1 MLLFVGMYENRKNP
15 RKQFYS
21 IGLLRVVF
29 SPLVFWLKV
38 YRSNPHNERVLTIH
52 FSPQNE
58 YFEYSN
64 RNYFFEQRY
73 FDVYFSDHAIENQS
87 TLQKSLDLI
96 KSLKEP
102 ENERLG
108 VHFRLSET
116 MNFEEVIAILNCCEI
131 EKKNYCMNENDLWV
145 VNHRGHTNT
154 NE

>member
-1 MLLFVGMYENRKNP
+1 MYENRKNP
-15 RKQFYS
+15 QKKCYS
-21 IGLLRVVF
+21 IGLLSVVF
-29 SPLVFWLKV
+29 LPLVFWLKV
-38 YRSNPHNERVLTIH
+38 YRSNPHNERILTIQ
-52 FSPQNE
+52 FSSQDE
-58 YFEYSN
+58 CFDYSN
-64 RNYFFEQRY
+64 RNYFFKQRY
-73 FDVYFSDHAIENQS
+73 FDVYFSDYAIDNQS

-131 EKKNYCMNENDLWV
+131 EKKRYCMNENDLWV
-145 VNHRGHTNT
+145 INIPEHSNA